1 MSATCTTQIDE
12 RYRPGAL
19 KGLVH
24 PRERYEVEKVSEV
37 ELRFRLLRPA
47 DPARPRLIKK
57 NGMTLLSGRRLT
69 RAEVCKALA
78 EFP

>member
-1 MSATCTTQIDE
+1 MSAIHTTQIDE

-37 ELRFRLLRPA
+37 EIRFRLLQVA
-47 DPARPRLIKK
+47 EPARPRLIKK
-57 NGMTLLSGRRLT
+57 NGLTMLSGRRLT
-69 RAEVCKALA
+69 RTEVAKALE